1 MGVAVGV
8 LCIALGGVAAQW
20 ISWRF
25 RMPAIVLLFA
35 TGLFFG
41 PGLQILDPGRQF
53 GPGLR
58 PIVDLAVAIVVFEG
72 GLTLDIR
79 ELRAAGGGV
88 LRLTTLAAAVTWL
101 LGTVAAHAITGM
113 SWAAAILFGAIVIVT
128 GPTVVLPLLRQTRLQ
143 PRPASL
149 LKWEAI
155 VNDPIGAVLAAIVL
169 QVLLARAASV
179 QVPAA
184 GTVLHLL
191 GGFVAA
197 VALGGGCAVL
207 ASQAFIRDQVP
218 ESLKSPLL
226 IALALSVY
234 VVANLVTPQ
243 AGLVAATLF
252 GVTLGNLNFPGL
264 SELKRFKEALVI
276 LIVSALFVVL
286 TAELDRAT
294 LSQLSWRMIGL
305 VAAMLFV
312 VRPASVLLATTG
324 SGIPLAERA
333 LVAWMAPRGVVA
345 AAVAGLAG
353 GALNGAGYGGGLL
366 VMPAVFALIAAS
378 VVLHGF
384 TLRPAA
390 RALGLNLGDT
400 PGLAIIGA
408 SAWST
413 DMATVLHQAGVSVL
427 LVDTFPGALAEA
439 RGKGIPVLQ
448 AEVLSEHGEEA
459 LSTRR
464 VDYSFAATPDAVYNA
479 LVCVRLAPELGR
491 ERVLQLPQESRR
503 PQRRTAIG
511 RESRGKVIGR
521 PLTDYDA
528 FEERFEAGW
537 RFAVIAQD
545 EAAPA
550 IADAIELAVVDDG
563 GALAFTS
570 VEAVEP
576 LVPGLGGRTLVFAP
590 PSSGTALEA
599 AS

>member
-20 ISWRF
+20 ISWRL

-35 TGLFFG
+35 AGLLFG

-88 LRLTTLAAAVTWL
+88 LRLTTAAVAVTWL
-101 LGTVAAHAITGM
+101 LGTLAARAITPM
-113 SWAAAILFGAIVIVT
+113 SWAAAVLFGAIVIVT
-128 GPTVVLPLLRQTRLQ
+128 GPTVVLPLLRQNRLQ
-143 PRPASL
+143 QRAASL

-169 QVLLARAASV
+169 QVLLARATSAH
-179 QVPAA
+179 VPAA
-184 GTVLHLL
+184 ATALHLL
-191 GGFVAA
+191 GGLVAA
-197 VALGGGCAVL
+197 IVLGPGSALLVT
-207 ASQAFIRDQVP
+207 QAFIRDQVP

-234 VVANLVTPQ
+234 AVANLVMPQ

-294 LSQLSWRMIGL
+294 LSQLSWKIIAL

-312 VRPASVLLATTG
+312 VRPVSVLLATMG
-324 SGIPLAERA
+324 SDIPRAERL
-333 LVAWMAPRGVVA
+333 LVGWMAPRGVVA
-345 AAVAGLAG
+345 AAVSGLAG
-353 GALNGAGYGGGLL
+353 GALHGAGYGGALL
-366 VMPAVFALIAAS
+366 VMPAVFALISAS

-384 TLRPAA
+384 TLRPLA
-390 RALGLNLGDT
+390 RALGLNLGDA

-413 DMATVLHQAGVSVL
+413 DMAAVLHQSGVLVL
-427 LVDTFPGALAEA
+427 LVDTFPGALAKA
-439 RGKGIPVLQ
+439 RAQGIPVLQ

-459 LSTRR
+459 LATRR
-464 VDYSFAATPDAVYNA
+464 VDYVFAATPDAVYNA
-479 LVCVRLAPELGR
+479 LVCVRLAPDLGR

-503 PQRRTAIG
+503 PRRRTAIG
-511 RESRGKVIGR
+511 RESRGKVVGR
-521 PLTDYDA
+521 PLIDYDT
-528 FEERFEAGW
+528 FEERYEAGW
-537 RFAVIAQD
+537 RFAVIEPD
-545 EAAPA
+545 ETAPP
-550 IADAIELAVVDDG
+550 DAEAVELAVVDDS
-563 GALAFTS
+563 GALTFAS
-570 VEAVEP
+570 VEAAGP
-576 LVPGLGGRTLVFAP
+576 LVPPLGGRMLVFGP
-590 PSSGTALEA
+590 PSADAALAA